1 MYKIY
6 KIKNKK
12 HPSEIYIGSTKRT
25 LKERFQNHTT
35 HKRSSV
41 YQYIQR
47 DGRENFEITIIDYAE
62 NKKEAFEKE
71 RFWTLFFKEQGYF
84 MYNKQAGSIPTQ
96 ETLEKLRIANT
107 GKHMSEEARKKI
119 SKSMK
124 GENNPFFGKHHTQET
139 KEKISKKFKENYI
152 RENHP
157 FFGRHHT
164 EETKQKISKKQK
176 ERFKDPTKNPMY
188 GKHLSEEAKAKI
200 SKANKGR
207 LAGENHPL
215 FGKHLSEET
224 KEKISKSRKGKLL
237 NGNHPR
243 ARKIR
248 CIDDNKI
255 FDCIKDAADFYNA
268 SISAIINNCKKKS
281 KSCAGHHFEYI

>member
-6 KIKNKK
+6 KITNKK
-12 HPSEIYIGSTKRT
+12 YPYEIYVGSTKRT
-25 LKERFQNHTT
+25 LKERLTDHFY
-35 HKRSSV
+35 HKNSSV

-47 DGRENFEITIIDYAE
+47 DGKENFEISVIDYAD
-62 NKKEAFEKE
+62 NKKDAYEKEAF
-71 RFWTLFFKEQGYF
+71 WTIFFKEQGFF
-84 MYNKQAGSIPTQ
+84 MYNKQAGSMPTQ
-96 ETLEKLRIANT
+96 ETLKKLRTANT
-107 GKHMSEEARKKI
+107 GKHMSEETRKKI
-119 SKSMK
+119 SEATK

-152 RENHP
+152 QENHP

-176 ERFKDPTKNPMY
+176 ERFKDPTNNPMY
-188 GKHLSEEAKAKI
+188 GKHHTEEAKIKI
-200 SKANKGR
+200 GKANKGR

-215 FGKHLSEET
+215 YGKHLPEET
-224 KEKISKSRKGKLL
+224 KDKISKSRKGKLL
-237 NGNHPR
+237 NSNHPR

-255 FDCIKDAADFYNA
+255 FNCIKDAADFYNA

-281 KSCAGHHFEYI
+281 KTCAGHHFEYI